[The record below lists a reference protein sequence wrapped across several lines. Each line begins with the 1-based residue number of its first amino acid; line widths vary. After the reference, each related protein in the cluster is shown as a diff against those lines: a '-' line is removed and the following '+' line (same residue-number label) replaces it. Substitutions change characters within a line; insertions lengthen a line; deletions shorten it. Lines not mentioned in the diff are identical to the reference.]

1 MHISTCQKSV
11 LVRMLQNIKMTCFIC
26 PGTYSFIKFF
36 LCAPTLDKK
45 IFFIKTIKNSYEMVW
60 NKDRFDINIRE
71 LDINK
76 KA

>member
-1 MHISTCQKSV
+1 MHISTCQKSM

-26 PGTYSFIKFF
+26 PGTYSYVNFF
-36 LCAPTLDKK
+36 YVRLRLTRK
-45 IFFIKTIKNSYEMVW
+45 FFIKTIKNSYELVW
-60 NKDRFDINIRE
+60 NNDRFDINVRE